1 MPFRPLSCTFD
12 KIKQMVKIPK
22 KITEPICRE
31 PCLCC
36 SLFMFDLEQ
45 SKTTKQH
52 IGSSETVVS
61 YIV

>member
-22 KITEPICRE
+22 KSQSICRE
-31 PCLCC
+31 PCFCC
-36 SLFMFDLEQ
+36 SRFLFNLEQ
-45 SKTTKQH
+45 LKTPKQN